1 MIRSSRLG
9 DGMKNKLVLWGL
21 VFAWCGMIYYFNE
34 SSMFTDA
41 NTASWISEIV
51 QKLPLGHVDHI
62 NDGSLPWNYIMPHL
76 SVFGL
81 LAVLVWRAL
90 DPRRFAVVSAWVF
103 AQFG

>member
-1 MIRSSRLG
+1 
-9 DGMKNKLVLWGL
+9 
-21 VFAWCGMIYYFNE
+21 MIYYFNE
-34 SSMFTDA
+34 SSMFIGA
-41 NTASWISEIV
+41 NTASWISKIV
-51 QKLPLGHVDHI
+51 QKLQLGHVDHI
-62 NDGSLPWNYIMPHL
+62 NDGSLAWNYIMPHL

>member
-1 MIRSSRLG
+1 MS
-9 DGMKNKLVLWGL
+9 
-21 VFAWCGMIYYFNE
+21 
-34 SSMFTDA
+34 
-41 NTASWISEIV
+41 
-51 QKLPLGHVDHI
+51 
-62 NDGSLPWNYIMPHL
+62 WNYIVRKLAHL

>member
-34 SSMFTDA
+34 SSMFTGA
-41 NTASWISEIV
+41 NTTSWISEIV

-62 NDGSLPWNYIMPHL
+62 NDDFLPWNYIMPHL

-81 LAVLVWRAL
+81 LAALMWRYIHGGLRRLARGCL
-90 DPRRFAVVSAWVF
+90 RRF
-103 AQFG
+103 G